1 MGKILNFDLFM
12 SEKKKE
18 SITVTVYGKDYEVP
32 MEIPAIVPVM
42 MARAEAAMDATQSVK
57 MVMGAADVLLGENVV
72 DELCRKGMSSNDLA
86 ELVQRLFNMIRGVD
100 GEDDEVEEIDD
111 ESSKKQTGTGK
122 KSKK

>member
-1 MGKILNFDLFM
+1 MGKILNFDLFI

-18 SITVTVYGKDYEVP
+18 TITVTVYGKNYEVP

-86 ELVQRLFNMIRGVD
+86 ELVQHLFNMIRGVD